1 MEVSRVSPISLC
13 ISRYCSWP
21 SLPSFLVRSSSIP
34 GIFPLGSSFPF
45 FEQLPDRGRRRSE
58 RNSRYERRKEGTNY
72 ALVKKKMAVGK
83 YRLESEGGK
92 KLYFPFFPRKRYDW
106 KFSFLEIITLRNNR
120 SLILRNDETEF
131 SLDFLVR
138 ANFLSAR
145 KLRSSYRLPRSKM
158 ERHSQLR
165 WSKSWSE

>member
-34 GIFPLGSSFPF
+34 GIFPLSSSFPF

-58 RNSRYERRKEGTNY
+58 RNRNSRYERRKEGTNY

-83 YRLESEGGK
+83 NRLESEGERNSISPP
-92 KLYFPFFPRKRYDW
+92 L
-106 KFSFLEIITLRNNR
+106 FSAKEIRLEILEIITLRNNR

-138 ANFLSAR
+138 ANLLSAR

-165 WSKSWSE
+165 WSKS